1 MPPVPENTRAKMRIK
16 AGGLSLAAGLGILGL
31 KFMAYRLTGS
41 SAVLSDA
48 LESIINVV
56 AGAFVLLSVW
66 LSAKPPDRSHPYGH
80 GKIEYFSAG
89 FEGALII
96 LAAAGI
102 FRTGLAHLLKP
113 RPLPN
118 LDTGMLLLL
127 AAAVAN
133 LVLGLLLV
141 RVGRRTASPAL
152 EADGRHVLTDVY
164 TSAGA
169 IASLAVVKLSGKL
182 WVDGAM
188 ACLLGV
194 YVLVAGSRLVFRAYC
209 GLMDASNPELLA
221 SISAVLRKCR
231 RQNWIDIHQLRAWQA
246 GDNVNI
252 DLHLVL
258 PRDLTLSQAHSEAEK
273 VETMLKD
280 KFGRQTT
287 VLVHTDPC
295 PDPSCTLCNL
305 HKWNR
310 ETLTMASGDKKRL
323 AQRQSSCGKKAET
336 HKRNKEEE
344 GDGNHFFQDNQ
355 R

>member
-1 MPPVPENTRAKMRIK
+1 MPLPEEKHRARLRIRTGALALV
-16 AGGLSLAAGLGILGL
+16 AGIFILGL
-31 KFMAYRLTGS
+31 KFLTYRLTGS

-56 AGAFVLLSVW
+56 AGAFVMLSVW
-66 LSAKPPDRSHPYGH
+66 LSAKPPDSSHPYGH

-102 FRTGLAHLLKP
+102 FHTGLTHLLRP

-118 LDTGMLLLL
+118 LDTAMMLLL

-133 LVLGLLLV
+133 LALGIVLV

-152 EADGRHVLTDVY
+152 EADGRHILTDVY

-169 IASLAVVKLSGKL
+169 LASLALVRLTGKL
-182 WVDGAM
+182 WIDGAV
-188 ACLLGV
+188 ACLLGA
-194 YVLVAGSRLVFRAYC
+194 YILVAGSRLVFKAYC
-209 GLMDASNPELLA
+209 GLMDASNPDLLA
-221 SISAVLRKCR
+221 SISAVLRR
-231 RQNWIDIHQLRAWQA
+231 RRRENWIDIHQLRAWQA

-258 PRDLTLSQAHSEAEK
+258 PRDLSLSQAHAEAK
-273 VETMLKD
+273 AVEAMLKSR
-280 KFGRQTT
+280 FGQQTI

-310 ETLTMASGDKKRL
+310 ESLTMASEDKKCL
-323 AQRQSSCGKKAET
+323 AERINLR
-336 HKRNKEEE
+336 RNK
-344 GDGNHFFQDNQ
+344 DQI
-355 R
+355 